1 MNRIEF
7 LAREEFRDLTTTA
20 TDCSISS
27 MVSTSIIDKQ
37 RVTLFLHQKLLKQ
50 ARAQAV
56 VEDITLTTLVEIAL
70 VKYLPSET
78 VIKKAVIGIDLKH

>member
-1 MNRIEF
+1 
-7 LAREEFRDLTTTA
+7 
-20 TDCSISS
+20 
-27 MVSTSIIDKQ
+27 MVSTSSSDKQ
-37 RVTLFLHQKLLKQ
+37 RVTLFLNQKLLKQ

-56 VEDITLTTLVEIAL
+56 VDDVTLTTLMEIAL